1 MKELEKLLKAF
12 ANRRRLAIIK
22 YLKSHKEASVSEVA
36 YEISLSFKATSK
48 HLLVLLAVDIVERE
62 QRNVQMFYQ
71 LANPQK
77 SIVRQII
84 GVL

>member
-12 ANRRRLAIIK
+12 ANRPRLAIIK
-22 YLKSHKEASVSEVA
+22 YLKNHKEASVA
-36 YEISLSFKATSK
+36 EIAGEIGLSFKATSK
-48 HLLVLLAVDIVERE
+48 HRLTLLVVDIVERE